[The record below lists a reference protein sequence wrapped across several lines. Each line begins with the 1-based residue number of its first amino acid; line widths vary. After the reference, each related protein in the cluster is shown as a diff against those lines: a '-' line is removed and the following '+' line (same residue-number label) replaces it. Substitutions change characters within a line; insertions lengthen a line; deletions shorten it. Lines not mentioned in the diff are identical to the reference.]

1 MIQPLL
7 SIGIPSA
14 GRSHWLSC
22 LLSCELSQDAF
33 VVHRHNLDEVCERRI
48 EGGQHLGGD
57 GRVGLLVVR
66 LDVRAQGC
74 GLFRCIHRLQRHHL
88 HVAPP
93 RELLLR
99 VVDVCDATAHAG
111 AKVDA
116 RLSEAHNAAA
126 RHVLAAV
133 VANPL
138 HHRQSTRVA
147 HAEALATFA
156 AEEGLPR
163 GGTIERDVA
172 HHHVVLSDEP
182 RGQLGLVRVHDDLS
196 SRQPLP
202 TTVVRVALD
211 LHRHSLSQREAER
224 LPRVPV
230 EVHMD
235 RAVGQPHAAVP
246 FGNFVGEHGANGA
259 VSVVDYVGDAH
270 GGAVLERGHR
280 LLDEAVVQDS
290 GEPRRVG
297 REVVL
302 SHRVELRLAGGER
315 RGGREDRAE
324 VERRCLGM
332 QGVLVHAEHVGAANH
347 LLHRAEAQHRHV
359 LAHLLREQPQEVDH
373 VLRLAGKLLAQL
385 GVLRSDAHGAGVEV
399 ALAHHDA
406 PQRDEGHRGEAEL
419 LRAKHRGDGH
429 VTPRLELPVGLQD
442 DPRAKL
448 VEDERLVRLGE
459 AELPRQARVLDP
471 RPRCRARAAVAAGD
485 HDVVRLALGDTR
497 GDHADA
503 NLGDELDGD
512 ARRAVGRLEVVDQLR
527 EVLDRIDVV
536 VRRRRDQ
543 PDAARGAACLR
554 DQLGHLAARQ
564 LAALPGLRAL
574 RHLDLQLVRVGQV
587 VGGDAEPAGGD
598 LLDGGAP
605 FVEESLRVFA
615 ALASVRLT
623 AELVH
628 RERERLVC
636 FDRDRAERHGACAE
650 SLHYVGHRLHLVD

>member
-459 AELPRQARVLDP
+459 AELPWPSSVLDRGERRRAGAPVVP
-471 RPRCRARAAVAAGD
+471 RDLDDVGRRFGDAGR
-485 HDVVRLALGDTR
+485 HG
-497 GDHADA
+497 ADA
-503 NLGDELDGD
+503 KLCNELDGHLCLRVNLVQVID
-512 ARRAVGRLEVVDQLR
+512 ELRKVFDRVDVMVG
-527 EVLDRIDVV
+527 
-536 VRRRRDQ
+536 RRRDKHH
-543 PDAARGAACLR
+543 PWLARANRCDVRVHLVRGQLPTLPRLGTLR
-554 DQLGHLAARQ
+554 DLNLDLLGIHQVGGRHAKAT
-564 LAALPGLRAL
+564 G
-574 RHLDLQLVRVGQV
+574 RHLLYLRPPEVAISKPLQVG
-587 VGGDAEPAGGD
+587 
-598 LLDGGAP
+598 
-605 FVEESLRVFA
+605 ESR
-615 ALASVRLT
+615 
-623 AELVH
+623 
-628 RERERLVC
+628 
-636 FDRDRAERHGACAE
+636 
-650 SLHYVGHRLHLVD
+650 